1 MDLESSMRKLL
12 FAALLGLCGAAPA
25 APVHVDFAIY
35 QSRSYAGERRGVFF
49 GTWSFDSSLAK
60 PNAVIEDVFVGMP
73 LDSFSFYWLGE
84 RWHPGNAR
92 LARIEFDEHG
102 ELRSWTIG
110 GTVTS
115 GGCGAV
121 GVLDC
126 VSAPS
131 TSPDFTLTATRLEPG
146 IPPPALVAVGV
157 LPRAESFA
165 EGGGLF
171 VVRTRSG
178 LKRK

>member
-1 MDLESSMRKLL
+1 MRKLL
-12 FAALLGLCGAAPA
+12 FGALLSLCSAASAAPI
-25 APVHVDFAIY
+25 HVDFAIY
-35 QSRSYAGERRGVFF
+35 QTRTYAGERRGAYF
-49 GTWSFDSSLAK
+49 GSWSFDSSLAK
-60 PNAVIEDVFVGMP
+60 PNAVIEDASIGIP

-92 LARIEFDEHG
+92 LARIEFDDRG

-115 GGCGAV
+115 GGCSAV
-121 GVLDC
+121 GALDC

-131 TSPDFTLTATRLEPG
+131 ASADFTLTATRLEPG

-157 LPRAESFA
+157 LPQAEAFA
-165 EGGGLF
+165 EGSGIF
-171 VVRTRSG
+171 AVRKRTTV
-178 LKRK
+178 KRK

>member
-1 MDLESSMRKLL
+1 MRKLL
-12 FAALLGLCGAAPA
+12 SAALLGLCGAASA

-35 QSRSYAGERRGVFF
+35 QTRSYSGERRGVYF

-60 PNAVIEDVFVGMP
+60 PNAVLEDVVVGMP
-73 LDSFSFYWLGE
+73 LDSLSFDWLGE
-84 RWHPGNAR
+84 RWTAGNAR

-110 GTVTS
+110 GSVTS
-115 GGCGAV
+115 GGCAAV

-131 TSPDFTLTATRLEPG
+131 ASPDFTLTATRLEPG
-146 IPPPALVAVGV
+146 LPPPALIAVGV

-165 EGGGLF
+165 EGSGVF
-171 VVRTRSG
+171 TVRKRPP

>member
-1 MDLESSMRKLL
+1 MRRILL
-12 FAALLGLCGAAPA
+12 ATLLGLCGAASA

-35 QSRSYAGERRGVFF
+35 QSQKYSGERRGVYF
-49 GTWSFDSSLAK
+49 GSWSFDSSLAK
-60 PNAVIEDVFVGMP
+60 PNAIFEDVFAGIP

-92 LARIEFDEHG
+92 LARIEFDANG

-110 GTVTS
+110 STVTS

-121 GVLDC
+121 GALDC
-126 VSAPS
+126 VSVPS
-131 TSPDFTLTATRLEPG
+131 VSPDFTLTATRREPG
-146 IPPPALVAVGV
+146 IPSPALIAVGA
-157 LPRAESFA
+157 LPQVEAFA
-165 EGGGLF
+165 EGGGVF
-171 VVRTRSG
+171 AVRKRTS

>member
-1 MDLESSMRKLL
+1 
-12 FAALLGLCGAAPA
+12 
-25 APVHVDFAIY
+25 VY
-35 QSRSYAGERRGVFF
+35 F

-60 PNAVIEDVFVGMP
+60 PNTVIEDVFVGVP

-84 RWHPGNAR
+84 HWHPGNAR
-92 LARIEFDEHG
+92 LARVEFDANG

-121 GVLDC
+121 GALDC
-126 VSAPS
+126 ASAPS
-131 TSPDFTLTATRLEPG
+131 AAADLTLTATRLEPG
-146 IPPPALVAVGV
+146 IPPPALIAVGV
-157 LPRAESFA
+157 LPKMESFA
-165 EGGGLF
+165 EGSGVF
-171 VVRTRSG
+171 AVRKRTA